1 MGKKRQNRSKRS
13 LSSLPKGLVRRGGG
27 GGSGGSGSNAG
38 NINPFEDLSARQK
51 RPKQMIH
58 NRPISKPKTT
68 KHTLESL
75 QRRQTSLKSTLQVS
89 TKKNAFVDRRIGQYD
104 PTMSRDDQMLARLV
118 RERSKQSKRTMKF
131 QLNDEEYNN
140 GNDGGFGGGGGGG
153 RGALGGLLT
162 HKGKPLDPNKSNDE
176 VYLSSDD
183 EDPTNRGDLE
193 AVDTELHFG
202 GGSLSKRNTASSG
215 YGAYGSSGGGTD
227 QYGNSSTA
235 DLSQI
240 YSHRKTELDEL
251 IARKKLQKAERVH
264 MKEQQADQIDKMD
277 DTFGELSQ
285 LLRYR
290 KNEPPPPKN
299 QPKPQPTQEEIE
311 MNDWQREM
319 KALMMKPKSKATD
332 RTKTPEEVAK
342 EEAER
347 LHELETKRMAR
358 MNGDFLS
365 DDDFSDISSG
375 DENDGDNDKKSSSKK
390 KRRNK
395 KVLQKLKK
403 KSADGTSRNP
413 DELSDS
419 DDSDNDENKLE
430 ARFTAD
436 GLVYVD
442 KTGRVVKKLG
452 DDGDDDQDDEEDLSD
467 DDKSDDSSDE
477 GDDGDN
483 DDDDGKESKPLTVG
497 TRVRGNYRA
506 AEQYEGHES
515 WYDGVI
521 TKVYEKTKN
530 GTTTM
535 LYDVEYDDGDFEEDM
550 IRENLRIVEQTPE
563 EKKATKEL
571 AETEKVMLRKRQKAK
586 QKARYVFTRLSRE

>member
-1 MGKKRQNRSKRS
+1 
-13 LSSLPKGLVRRGGG
+13 
-27 GGSGGSGSNAG
+27 
-38 NINPFEDLSARQK
+38 
-51 RPKQMIH
+51 
-58 NRPISKPKTT
+58 
-68 KHTLESL
+68 
-75 QRRQTSLKSTLQVS
+75 
-89 TKKNAFVDRRIGQYD
+89 
-104 PTMSRDDQMLARLV
+104 
-118 RERSKQSKRTMKF
+118 MKF
-131 QLNDEEYNN
+131 QLNDEEY
-140 GNDGGFGGGGGGG
+140 GNGGFGGGSGSG
-153 RGALGGLLT
+153 GALGGLLT

-202 GGSLSKRNTASSG
+202 GGSLSKRNTSSG
-215 YGAYGSSGGGTD
+215 YGAYGSGGGDGTD
-227 QYGNSSTA
+227 QYGNSSNA

-319 KALMMKPKSKATD
+319 KVLMMKPKSKATD
-332 RTKTPEEVAK
+332 RTKTPEEIAK

-375 DENDGDNDKKSSSKK
+375 DENDDDNDKKSGKK
-390 KRRNK
+390 KRKNK
-395 KVLQKLKK
+395 KQQQKRKK
-403 KSADGTSRNP
+403 KSSDGTSRNP

-442 KTGRVVKKLG
+442 KDGRVVKKLG
-452 DDGDDDQDDEEDLSD
+452 DDEDDDDQEVDEDLSDD

-483 DDDDGKESKPLTVG
+483 DDDGKESKPLTVG
-497 TRVRGNYRA
+497 TRIRGNYRA
-506 AEQYEGHES
+506 AEQYDGHES

-521 TKVYEKTKN
+521 TKVHEKTKN

-550 IRENLRIVEQTPE
+550 IRENLRIVEKTPE
-563 EKKATKEL
+563 EKKATKEH
-571 AETEKVMLRKRQKAK
+571 AETEKAMLRKRQKAK
-586 QKARYVFTRLSRE
+586 QKARYVITFRFIAWHSREYSHSTTVYVCTWLFH